1 MAACAGVL
9 GSWCWNTSGDSA
21 LGSACLD
28 NLIRRF
34 SSKST
39 LFLDW
44 DLCFP
49 IGTDFSK
56 CINICVSYQ
65 GL

>member
-1 MAACAGVL
+1 MCRGPGFLVL
-9 GSWCWNTSGDSA
+9 EYIWDSA

-28 NLIRRF
+28 NLIRCF
-34 SSKST
+34 NSKST

-44 DLCFP
+44 DPCFP